1 MLVGMSVHS
10 SPTGMASDRPMA
22 RAPAGLSVVPVGHA
36 IDLAFFFPDEAQ
48 ARPDALIVETR
59 RHLGGCIAAI
69 EMALRLSL
77 EHAPEVAAA
86 LDRWPS
92 PLAWSMVRAQPSL
105 VGSDLLAHMQMRA
118 GVTLMLRQ
126 FGQADVEQVD
136 EGQDDLIPTSDDPDV
151 GDALSALVLAEGRW
165 LALAGE
171 DAPMKPDLPAEYF
184 ADLLWTV
191 AACLHVVAQ
200 RTMVDGGDRSLA
212 AFDRSGWALLRDHD
226 EAACPIAQADK
237 LVRRMGE
244 RADVPELLG
253 SLLGQRRFLLF
264 AAVAARRLR
273 MDSRQ
278 LIAMLVMGPVAELA
292 SLCRAL
298 GGSAADYRI
307 LLLALRPVRPFLSDA
322 AIVAEADRYQ
332 DVSEDQAD
340 AAIGAL
346 RTSPILRAKLDHLRA
361 VAGT

>member
-1 MLVGMSVHS
+1 MLPGMSVHS
-10 SPTGMASDRPMA
+10 SSTGMASDRPMS
-22 RAPAGLSVVPVGHA
+22 RALAGQSAVPVGHA
-36 IDLAFFFPDEAQ
+36 IDLAFFFPDETQ

-69 EMALRLSL
+69 EMAVRLSL
-77 EHAPEVAAA
+77 DHAPQVAAA
-86 LDRWPS
+86 LDRWPA
-92 PLAWSMVRAQPSL
+92 PLVWPMVRAQPTL
-105 VGSDLLAHMQMRA
+105 LGPDLLAHMQMRA

-126 FGQADVEQVD
+126 FGQADVEQSD
-136 EGQDDLIPTSDDPDV
+136 EGQGDLIPATDDPEL
-151 GDALSALVLAEGRW
+151 GGALSALALAEGRW

-184 ADLLWTV
+184 ADLVWTV
-191 AACLHVVAQ
+191 AACLNVVAQ
-200 RTMVDGGDRSLA
+200 RTMVDGGGQSLV

-226 EAACPIAQADK
+226 EAACPIAQADR
-237 LVRRMGE
+237 LVRQMGE

-253 SLLGQRRFLLF
+253 ALLGQRRFLLF

-278 LIAMLVMGPVAELA
+278 LVAMLVMGPVAQLA

-298 GGSAADYRI
+298 GGSAGDYRI

-322 AIVAEADRYQ
+322 AIVAEAERYQ
-332 DVSEDQAD
+332 GVSEEQAD
-340 AAIGAL
+340 SMISAL
-346 RTSPILRAKLDHLRA
+346 RASPVLRAKLDHLHA

>member
-1 MLVGMSVHS
+1 MLTGMSAHS
-10 SPTGMASDRPMA
+10 SPTGIASDRPMA
-22 RAPAGLSVVPVGHA
+22 RALSGLSTVPVGHA

-59 RHLGGCIAAI
+59 RHLGGCVAAI

-77 EHAPEVAAA
+77 EHAPDVAAA
-86 LDRWPS
+86 LDRWPTA
-92 PLAWSMVRAQPSL
+92 LAWPMVRAQPSL
-105 VGSDLLAHMQMRA
+105 LGPDLLAHMQMRA
-118 GVTLMLRQ
+118 GVTLLLRQ
-126 FGQADVEQVD
+126 FGQGDVEQLD
-136 EGQDDLIPTSDDPDV
+136 EGQGDLIPTTDDPEL
-151 GDALSALVLAEGRW
+151 GDALSALALSEGRW

-171 DAPMKPDLPAEYF
+171 DAPMKPDLPAEHF

-191 AACLHVVAQ
+191 AACLHVVAR
-200 RTMVDGGDRSLA
+200 RTMAEGGDQSLA

-253 SLLGQRRFLLF
+253 ALLGKRHFLFF

-273 MDSRQ
+273 MESRQ
-278 LIAMLVMGPVAELA
+278 LVDMLVMGPVAQLA

-307 LLLALRPVRPFLSDA
+307 LLLALRPVRPQLSDA
-322 AIVAEADRYQ
+322 AIVAEAERYQ
-332 DVSEDQAD
+332 SVSEDQAD
-340 AAIGAL
+340 VAINAL

-361 VAGT
+361 VSGT

>member
-1 MLVGMSVHS
+1 MLIGMSAHS

-22 RAPAGLSVVPVGHA
+22 RAMAGLSAVPVGHA

-48 ARPDALIVETR
+48 ARADALIVETR

-77 EHAPEVAAA
+77 DHASDVAAA
-86 LDRWPS
+86 LDRWPE
-92 PLAWSMVRAQPSL
+92 PLAWPMVRAQPTL
-105 VGSDLLAHMQMRA
+105 LGPELLAHMQMRA
-118 GVTLMLRQ
+118 GVTLLLRQ
-126 FGQADVEQVD
+126 FGQADVEQLD
-136 EGQDDLIPTSDDPDV
+136 EGQGDLVPSTDDPEL
-151 GDALSALVLAEGRW
+151 GEAMSALALAEGRW

-171 DAPMKPDLPAEYF
+171 DAPMKPDLPAEHF

-191 AACLHVVAQ
+191 AACLNVVVQ
-200 RTMVDGGDRSLA
+200 RTMADGGERSLA

-226 EAACPIAQADK
+226 EAACPIAQADR
-237 LVRRMGE
+237 LVRQMGD

-253 SLLGQRRFLLF
+253 ALLGQRRFLLF

-278 LIAMLVMGPVAELA
+278 LVDMLVVGPVSQLA
-292 SLCRAL
+292 ILCRAL

-307 LLLALRPVRPFLSDA
+307 LLLALRPVRPLLSDV

-332 DVSEDQAD
+332 GVTEAQAD
-340 AAIGAL
+340 SAIGAL
-346 RTSPILRAKLDHLRA
+346 RVSSTLRAKIDHLRV
-361 VAGT
+361 VAGP

>member
-1 MLVGMSVHS
+1 MSAHS
-10 SPTGMASDRPMA
+10 SSTGMASDRPMA
-22 RAPAGLSVVPVGHA
+22 RALTGLSTVSVGHA

-86 LDRWPS
+86 LDRWPA

-105 VGSDLLAHMQMRA
+105 LGPDLLAHMQMRA

-126 FGQADVEQVD
+126 FGQADIEQM
-136 EGQDDLIPTSDDPDV
+136 GQGPADLIPATDDPDL
-151 GDALSALVLAEGRW
+151 GEALSALILAEGRW

-171 DAPMKPDLPAEYF
+171 DVPMKPDLPAEYF

-200 RTMVDGGDRSLA
+200 RTMVEGGDRSLA

-226 EAACPIAQADK
+226 EVACPIAQADR

-253 SLLGQRRFLLF
+253 ALLGERRFLLF

-278 LIAMLVMGPVAELA
+278 LVAMLVMGPVAQLA

-307 LLLALRPVRPFLSDA
+307 LLLALRPVRPLLSDA
-322 AIVAEADRYQ
+322 AIVAEADRYHGI
-332 DVSEDQAD
+332 SEDQAD
-340 AAIGAL
+340 RAIRAL
-346 RTSPILRAKLDHLRA
+346 RTSPILRAKLDHLHA
-361 VAGT
+361 VTGI

>member
-1 MLVGMSVHS
+1 MIN
-10 SPTGMASDRPMA
+10 DRPMA
-22 RAPAGLSVVPVGHA
+22 RAMAGLSAVPVCHA
-36 IDLAFFFPDEAQ
+36 IDLAFFFPDEARS
-48 ARPDALIVETR
+48 RPDALIVETR

-77 EHAPEVAAA
+77 EHAPDIAAA
-86 LDRWPS
+86 LDHWPA
-92 PLAWSMVRAQPSL
+92 PLAWSMISVQPTL
-105 VGSDLLAHMQMRA
+105 LGPDLLAHMQMRA

-126 FGQADVEQVD
+126 FGQPDVEQLD
-136 EGQDDLIPTSDDPDV
+136 EGQGDLIPTMDDPELGV
-151 GDALSALVLAEGRW
+151 ALSGLALAEGRW
-165 LALAGE
+165 LATGGE

-200 RTMVDGGDRSLA
+200 RSMVDGGDRSLA
-212 AFDRSGWALLRDHD
+212 AFDRAGWGLLRDHD
-226 EAACPIAQADK
+226 EAACPIAQADR
-237 LVRRMGE
+237 LVRKMGA
-244 RADVPELLG
+244 RSDVPELLG
-253 SLLGQRRFLLF
+253 ALLGQRRFLLF
-264 AAVAARRLR
+264 AAVGARRLR

-278 LIAMLVMGPVAELA
+278 LIAMLVMGPVSELGN
-292 SLCRAL
+292 LCRAL

-332 DVSEDQAD
+332 GVSEAQAD
-340 AAIGAL
+340 SAISAL
-346 RTSPILRAKLDHLRA
+346 RTAPALRAKLNHLHA